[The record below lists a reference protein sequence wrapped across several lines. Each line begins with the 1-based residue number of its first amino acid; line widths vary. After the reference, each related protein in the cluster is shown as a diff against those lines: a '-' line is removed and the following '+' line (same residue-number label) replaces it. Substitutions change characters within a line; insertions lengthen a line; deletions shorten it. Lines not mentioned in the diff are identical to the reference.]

1 MPLEPSALHQID
13 VFDGDGAAI
22 AVVRHQNGKADG
34 RFRRGDR
41 EHQKR
46 VHLPDEIAE
55 KAREGYQIDIHRQQ
69 DQLYRHEDDDHVLA
83 VHEDAKYPDGEDDG
97 SNCEIVAKP
106 DRHLATVLKSLA
118 RLDLDDLDR
127 GRLRSADLVGN
138 ILSLD
143 PWLVVQRKHDGT
155 DHGHEQHDPGHLK
168 EVDVVGIEHVPER
181 FSIWNLGE
189 RRNGGRNRR
198 PHIRPDRPCEHD
210 QQELDQ
216 QNDTDQGPHRQVLQE
231 ALTQPGKV
239 DIEHHHYEQE
249 KDQDRPDID
258 DDEYHRQELGA
269 EEHKEPRGVDER
281 ENEKMDGGNGIG

>member
-1 MPLEPSALHQID
+1 MALEPSALHQID

-34 RFRRGDR
+34 RFRRGNR
-41 EHQKR
+41 EHQER

-69 DQLYRHEDDDHVLA
+69 DDDHVLA

-106 DRHLATVLKSLA
+106 DRHPATVLKSLA

-143 PWLVVQRKHDGT
+143 PWLVGSRKT
-155 DHGHEQHDPGHLK
+155 
-168 EVDVVGIEHVPER
+168 
-181 FSIWNLGE
+181 
-189 RRNGGRNRR
+189 
-198 PHIRPDRPCEHD
+198 
-210 QQELDQ
+210 
-216 QNDTDQGPHRQVLQE
+216 
-231 ALTQPGKV
+231 
-239 DIEHHHYEQE
+239 
-249 KDQDRPDID
+249 
-258 DDEYHRQELGA
+258 
-269 EEHKEPRGVDER
+269 
-281 ENEKMDGGNGIG
+281 